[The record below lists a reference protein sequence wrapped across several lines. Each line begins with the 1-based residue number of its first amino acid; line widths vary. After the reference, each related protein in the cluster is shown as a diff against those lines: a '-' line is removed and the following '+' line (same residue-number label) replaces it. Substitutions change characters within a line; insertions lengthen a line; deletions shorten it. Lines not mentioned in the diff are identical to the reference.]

1 MVAVTEITSLN
12 EAGVDDFEL
21 DAGTKGT
28 FKGITATWQ
37 GAAFQI
43 NSMTPQAK
51 IDYPKLKPRGM
62 LSKQL
67 RGGMVN
73 SARASM
79 GLSRLAF
86 DGVGNLKPNPTAGL
100 RAEPSDPRG
109 NQTVVRRPPIG
120 DWDLDDDKMIQRDA
134 LSRDQKRTLRST
146 GQVAIGGYNYTN
158 DDFDA
163 IDTRYRQRSSILMK
177 QGDNVK
183 EKAAQNKAALS
194 TGTGTKMVR
203 ALIPNYLGG
212 SLALVDVLR
221 NQLIVLQDEM
231 IAGDMTV
238 AVYNE
243 NVSRTV
249 GLWFCVT
256 MFPYVLRVAGGTVV
270 DAGGRLSRVFTRM
283 YGTQRRPTR
292 NSGSWRRWITNLVV
306 KNVGSY
312 LGTKLL
318 LEKESVARAFANTF
332 KSTYIDDQSD
342 TFFSLTN
349 AASLAGAL
357 DETIEREFEQNFVK
371 AYRAVKDFSGDI
383 EPGPRATASQVDDAG
398 TDNTDGVGTKTPYS
412 FD

>member
-86 DGVGNLKPNPTAGL
+86 DGVGNLKPNPTGGL
-100 RAEPSDPRG
+100 SADPRDAPV
-109 NQTVVRRPPIG
+109 T
-120 DWDLDDDKMIQRDA
+120 QRQ
-134 LSRDQKRTLRST
+134 LE
-146 GQVAIGGYNYTN
+146 
-158 DDFDA
+158 
-163 IDTRYRQRSSILMK
+163 SILMK

-183 EKAAQNKAALS
+183 EKAAQNKALLIADKA
-194 TGTGTKMVR
+194 GKMVR
-203 ALIPNYLGG
+203 VLIPNYLGG

-238 AVYNE
+238 EVYNE

-256 MFPYVLRVAGGTVV
+256 MFPYVLRVAGGTAV
-270 DAGGRLSRVFTRM
+270 DVGGRLSRVFTRM

-292 NSGSWRRWITNLVV
+292 NSGSWRRWITTLVV

-342 TFFSLTN
+342 TFFRLTN
-349 AASLAGAL
+349 AASLARAL
-357 DETIEREFEQNFVK
+357 NETIEREFEQNFVK
-371 AYRAVKDFSGDI
+371 AYGAVKDFSGGI
-383 EPGPRATASQVDDAG
+383 EPGPRATASQVDDA
-398 TDNTDGVGTKTPYS
+398 NTDDTTGSDRIPYS